1 MALDKPEPT
10 ETRLPE
16 VRELAA
22 IRKIEGLKL
31 GEKLIEVLEAEVLE
45 KFEVQEIEE
54 LEKFEVQGIEELELV
69 EIQVVGHREFD

>member
-1 MALDKPEPT
+1 LALDKPEPT
-10 ETRLPE
+10 GTRLPE

-31 GEKLIEVLEAEVLE
+31 GEKLIEVLEADV
-45 KFEVQEIEE
+45 